1 MEPLYFFAV
10 VCESRIISKWSFF
23 FKWSIFY
30 LFSVIQDFLHQHQIS
45 FIVDCANQFYQLS
58 DPSIEIAHFN
68 VRSHGIQTI
77 KEHFDSIN
85 KEIDSFV
92 RGNKNVLIHCY
103 YGMTRSCS
111 CAIAYFIWKNQWSFD
126 QAFELVSSKRRECDI
141 PFDYEEYLREY
152 ENQCK
157 GFRNEQIDRI
167 ETNCLITVTIPD
179 DQSHEKVIAEVSRF
193 TNKEKD
199 ICIMT
204 LYEAINNMY
213 CDIYSYI

>member
-1 MEPLYFFAV
+1 
-10 VCESRIISKWSFF
+10 
-23 FKWSIFY
+23 
-30 LFSVIQDFLHQHQIS
+30 
-45 FIVDCANQFYQLS
+45 
-58 DPSIEIAHFN
+58 
-68 VRSHGIQTI
+68 
-77 KEHFDSIN
+77 
-85 KEIDSFV
+85 
-92 RGNKNVLIHCY
+92 
-103 YGMTRSCS
+103 MTRSCS

-199 ICIMT
+199 IFIMKNQIGEGVYGT
-204 LYEAINNMY
+204 KEIVFDAFIPEERDEEYVEELLNDHLLEM
-213 CDIYSYI
+213 DIHSVRIQRVE